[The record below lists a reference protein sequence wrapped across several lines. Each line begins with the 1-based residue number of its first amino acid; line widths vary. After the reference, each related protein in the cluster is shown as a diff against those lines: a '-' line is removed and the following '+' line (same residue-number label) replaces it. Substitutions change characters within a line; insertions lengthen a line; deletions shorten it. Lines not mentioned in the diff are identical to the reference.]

1 MYIDKLMEKVERD
14 IKKLAEQYDVSISAV
29 VYIGDNHYIV
39 VKDGKEIRI

>member
-1 MYIDKLMEKVERD
+1 MYIDKLLKKVERD